1 MRYKVEMDISGYIQQ
16 STRSSQTLADAIAE
30 GLRQAI
36 LAGALADGE
45 VLRQADLA
53 ARFQVSRVPIREA
66 LLKLEGDGLVETRP
80 RRGTVVTSLN
90 AEDFQEILE
99 MRLALEPLALGFA
112 IERLTQD
119 DLAAAGAILDEA
131 EASLRRAATGMD
143 ETKAEFETRWGDGNW
158 GFHRALYA
166 ACGKTRLLDTI
177 ENLNLLFARHLR
189 MRLNIVAPA
198 LLSPPAGSGIQN
210 TNEWTDVLREHRQ
223 ILEACK
229 NKDTEAAQAL
239 LKQHITQHGDEL
251 VRRFGGAHKS
261 MLGKSDANE
270 AREQLPAHHGS

>member
-1 MRYKVEMDISGYIQQ
+1 MDISGYIQQ

-90 AEDFQEILE
+90 AADFQEILE
-99 MRLALEPLALGFA
+99 MRLALEPLALRFA
-112 IERLTQD
+112 ISRLTQGE
-119 DLAAAGAILDEA
+119 LAPAAAVLDEA
-131 EASLRRAATGMD
+131 EASLKRAAAGAD
-143 ETKAEFETRWGDGNW
+143 ETKAEFETRWGEGNW
-158 GFHRALYA
+158 EFHRLLYV
-166 ACGKTRLLDTI
+166 ACGKARLLDTI

-189 MRLNIVAPA
+189 MRLNIIAPA
-198 LLSPPAGSGIQN
+198 LLSPLAGPGIHN
-210 TNEWTDVLREHRQ
+210 TNEWAEVLQEHRQ
-223 ILEACK
+223 ILEACA
-229 NKDTEAAQAL
+229 NRDADTAEVL
-239 LKQHITQHGDEL
+239 LRHHIKHHGDEL
-251 VRRFGGAHKS
+251 VRRFSDAHK
-261 MLGKSDANE
+261 
-270 AREQLPAHHGS
+270 